1 MGRMLSSSVK
11 IIHQAKLCN
20 TGPLSLLL
28 ILSLRPQEYLDLAA
42 PLIQYSEVDVSAL
55 VPSSN
60 AT

>member
-1 MGRMLSSSVK
+1 MLSFYMK
-11 IIHQAKLCN
+11 IKGKLYN
-20 TGPLSLLL
+20 TGPLNLLL
-28 ILSLRPQEYLDLAA
+28 ILPPLPQEYLDLAA